1 MKYALILAGGMGSR
15 MGEDTPKQFF
25 SVGDKPII
33 IYTTEK
39 FLKNKKIDK
48 IFIVCPNKW
57 IKYTS
62 NLVGYYFKDSDK
74 IELVEGGENRFES
87 IKKGL
92 DYISENY
99 DITDDDIILTHD
111 GVRPFINDDIINN
124 NISVALEAG
133 ACTTAVKTIDTIL
146 ISKDHRFIDEVP
158 NRDFMFNVQTPQTFN
173 LIDLIELVNKVKK
186 DDYKNYTDLSRLYIE
201 NNRPIEIVEGSYNN
215 IKITTKKDLITAK
228 EIYEKQE

>member
-1 MKYALILAGGMGSR
+1 MKYALILAGGTGSR

-39 FLKNKKIDK
+39 FFKNKKIDK
-48 IFIVCPNKW
+48 IFIVCLDKW
-57 IKYTS
+57 MKYTS
-62 NLVGYYFKDSDK
+62 NLIGYYFKDSDK
-74 IELVEGGENRFES
+74 IELIEGGETRFES

-92 DYISENY
+92 NYINKNY
-99 DITDDDIILTHD
+99 KITDDDIIITHD
-111 GVRPFINDDIINN
+111 GVRPFINKDIINN
-124 NISVALEAG
+124 NIDIAMEVG

-146 ISKDHRFIDEVP
+146 ISKDHRFVDEVP

-173 LIDLIELVNKVKK
+173 FNDLLELVNNVKK
-186 DDYKNYTDLSRLYIE
+186 ENYKRYTDLSRLYIE
-201 NNRPIEIVEGSYNN
+201 NNKVIQIVEGSYSN

>member
-1 MKYALILAGGMGSR
+1 MKYALILAGGTGSR

-39 FLKNKKIDK
+39 FFKNKKIDK
-48 IFIVCPNKW
+48 IFIVCLDKW
-57 IKYTS
+57 MKYTS
-62 NLVGYYFKDSDK
+62 NLIGYYFKDSDK
-74 IELVEGGENRFES
+74 IELIEGGETRFES

-92 DYISENY
+92 NYINKNY
-99 DITDDDIILTHD
+99 KITDDDIIITHD
-111 GVRPFINDDIINN
+111 GVRPFINKEIINS
-124 NISVALEAG
+124 NIDIAMEVG

-146 ISKDHRFIDEVP
+146 ISKDHRFVDEVP

-173 LIDLIELVNKVKK
+173 FNDLLELVNDVKK
-186 DDYKNYTDLSRLYIE
+186 ENYKRYTDLSRLYIE
-201 NNRPIEIVEGSYNN
+201 NNKVIQIVEGSYSN